1 MTKSVE
7 LVKITTKRNRLLKDL
22 SNGDIFKYNLRYYIL
37 SPAGAVDLKSG
48 EIENINE
55 YESVTLIDIE
65 KYC

>member
-7 LVKITTKRNRLLKDL
+7 LFKATTKRHYLLKDL
-22 SNGDIFKYNLRYYIL
+22 SNGDIFKLGLRYYIL

-55 YESVTLIDIE
+55 YENVTLIDVE